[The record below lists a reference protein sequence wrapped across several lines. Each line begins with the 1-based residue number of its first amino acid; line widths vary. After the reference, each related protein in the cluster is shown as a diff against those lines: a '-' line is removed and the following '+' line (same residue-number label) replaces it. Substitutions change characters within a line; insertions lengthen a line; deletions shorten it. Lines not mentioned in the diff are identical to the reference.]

1 MKSWNEMFKEYKE
14 RMKQP
19 IDLEKVFK
27 INSGDCSLNVTKI
40 SSMDDYKKVQ
50 EELSEIYRHTIDEFN
65 AAVDKRCAEIL
76 RKWGEKFD
84 IEELKTFSYSMP
96 DEQINRLIDK
106 YIFKII
112 VSDEFREG
120 TEALMCSEI
129 LPCQPEVIYVV
140 KKGDMFVIDEEN
152 EEQ

>member
-1 MKSWNEMFKEYKE
+1 MKSWKEMLKEYKE
-14 RMKQP
+14 RAKQP

-27 INSGDCSLNVTKI
+27 INSGDWSLNVTKI

-50 EELSEIYRHTIDEFN
+50 EELSEIYRHTIDELN
-65 AAVDKRCAEIL
+65 AAVDKRCTEIL

-106 YIFKII
+106 YKFKIT
-112 VSDEFREG
+112 VDYEFWED

-129 LPCQPEVIYVV
+129 LPCQPEIIYVI
-140 KKGDMFVIDEEN
+140 KKGDMIVIDEEKK
-152 EEQ
+152 

>member
-1 MKSWNEMFKEYKE
+1 MKSWKEMLKEHKE
-14 RMKQP
+14 RMCTP
-19 IDLEKVFK
+19 VDLEKVFK
-27 INSGDCSLNVTKI
+27 IDLGDCSLNVTKI

-65 AAVDKRCAEIL
+65 VAIDKRCTEIL
-76 RKWGEKFD
+76 RKWGEEFD

-106 YIFKII
+106 YKFKIT
-112 VSDEFREG
+112 VGDEFWED

-129 LPCQPEVIYVV
+129 LPCQPEIIYVI
-140 KKGDMFVIDEEN
+140 KKGDMFVIDEE
-152 EEQ
+152 EE